1 MILERTIWIC
11 ITFCTASVRPLAGN
25 SWKQAAASPIIQHK
39 PFVVVWNLPTTR
51 CQEHFGIRLPLDIYG
66 IVENKGNVFHGQNMT
81 IFYKNKFGLYP
92 YISPQGDWHNGG
104 IPQKVNL
111 KRHLEKA
118 TKEITELL
126 NNDFQGLAVVDWEEW
141 RPLWR
146 RNWMPKMVYKEAS
159 KQWVRKR
166 FPGLSPE
173 EQTYLAK
180 AEFEK
185 AARLLMETTL
195 ALGKKLR
202 PHGFW
207 GFYRFPDCFND
218 KWGKEVNYTG
228 HCNPKEVQWND
239 QLMWLWKISSALYP
253 SIYLPLKVPALYRQ
267 HYVHHRLREAS
278 RVAQFGK
285 EHPLPVLPYS
295 RVSYK
300 HSSRYLTEADL
311 INTIGE
317 SAALGSAGV
326 VLWGDLSYSSSL
338 ARCKSLHH
346 YITTTLGPYV
356 ANVTTAAHRCSRQ
369 LCHGNGRCVRYY
381 LNELGAF
388 LHLDHHLWEGDLG
401 MTDFQDQNV
410 SAQDHFQCH
419 CYPKWAGTHCERPQ
433 MIEPFKK
440 PKHNQAP
447 RYNNVYDAV
456 HDGDFELGS
465 NICPTSIYGKET
477 ER

>member
-25 SWKQAAASPIIQHK
+25 SWKQAATSPIIQHK

-51 CQEHFGIRLPLDIYG
+51 CQEHFGIRLPLDVYG
-66 IVENKGNVFHGQNMT
+66 IVENKGNVFQGQNMT

-159 KQWVRKR
+159 KQWVTKR

-185 AARLLMETTL
+185 SARLLMETTL

-207 GFYRFPDCFND
+207 GFYRFPDCFNG

-228 HCNPKEVQWND
+228 HCNPKEVRWND
-239 QLMWLWKISSALYP
+239 QLMWLWEISSALYP
-253 SIYLPLKVPALYRQ
+253 SIYLPLKLPALYRQ

-295 RVSYK
+295 RVSYR
-300 HSSRYLTEADL
+300 HSSRYLTETDL

-346 YITTTLGPYV
+346 YINTTLGPYV

-369 LCHGNGRCVRYY
+369 LCHGNGRCVRHY
-381 LNELGAF
+381 LNELEAF

-401 MTDFQDQNV
+401 MTDSQDQNV

-440 PKHNQAP
+440 PKHNQASQ
-447 RYNNVYDAV
+447 YNNVYDTV
-456 HDGDFELGS
+456 HDGDFDLGS

>member
-1 MILERTIWIC
+1 
-11 ITFCTASVRPLAGN
+11 
-25 SWKQAAASPIIQHK
+25 
-39 PFVVVWNLPTTR
+39 
-51 CQEHFGIRLPLDIYG
+51 
-66 IVENKGNVFHGQNMT
+66 
-81 IFYKNKFGLYP
+81 
-92 YISPQGDWHNGG
+92 
-104 IPQKVNL
+104 
-111 KRHLEKA
+111 
-118 TKEITELL
+118 
-126 NNDFQGLAVVDWEEW
+126 
-141 RPLWR
+141 
-146 RNWMPKMVYKEAS
+146 MVYKEAS
-159 KQWVRKR
+159 KQWVTKR

-185 AARLLMETTL
+185 SARLLMETTL

-207 GFYRFPDCFND
+207 GFYRFPDCFNN

-228 HCNPKEVQWND
+228 HCNPNEVRWND

-253 SIYLPLKVPALYRQ
+253 SIYLPLKLPALYRQ

-295 RVSYK
+295 RVSYR

-356 ANVTTAAHRCSRQ
+356 AN
-369 LCHGNGRCVRYY
+369 
-381 LNELGAF
+381 
-388 LHLDHHLWEGDLG
+388 
-401 MTDFQDQNV
+401 
-410 SAQDHFQCH
+410 
-419 CYPKWAGTHCERPQ
+419 
-433 MIEPFKK
+433 EPF
-440 PKHNQAP
+440 
-447 RYNNVYDAV
+447 
-456 HDGDFELGS
+456 F
-465 NICPTSIYGKET
+465 IWIIIYGKGT
-477 ER
+477 LG

>member
-11 ITFCTASVRPLAGN
+11 ITFCTASVIPLAGN

-66 IVENKGNVFHGQNMT
+66 IVENKGNVFQGQNMT

-92 YISPQGDWHNGG
+92 YISPQGVRYNGG

-111 KRHLEKA
+111 KRHLQKA
-118 TKEITELL
+118 TKEITELF

-146 RNWMPKMVYKEAS
+146 RNWGPKMVYKEAS

-166 FPGLSPE
+166 FPRYSPE

-207 GFYRFPDCFND
+207 GFYGFPNCFND

-228 HCNPKEVQWND
+228 HCDPKEVQWND

-253 SIYLPLKVPALYRQ
+253 SIYLPPKVPAWYHQ
-267 HYVHHRLREAS
+267 HYVHHRLREAF
-278 RVAQFGK
+278 RLAQFGT

-295 RVSYK
+295 RISYK
-300 HSSRYLTEADL
+300 HSSRYLTEVS
-311 INTIGE
+311 T
-317 SAALGSAGV
+317 LGHSEKGVIIDPGIVNNSYTYYLAGKHF
-326 VLWGDLSYSSSL
+326 LSCSHFCYTSFLSY
-338 ARCKSLHH
+338 
-346 YITTTLGPYV
+346 I
-356 ANVTTAAHRCSRQ
+356 
-369 LCHGNGRCVRYY
+369 Y
-381 LNELGAF
+381 LTF
-388 LHLDHHLWEGDLG
+388 
-401 MTDFQDQNV
+401 
-410 SAQDHFQCH
+410 S
-419 CYPKWAGTHCERPQ
+419 PK
-433 MIEPFKK
+433 
-440 PKHNQAP
+440 
-447 RYNNVYDAV
+447 
-456 HDGDFELGS
+456 
-465 NICPTSIYGKET
+465 
-477 ER
+477 